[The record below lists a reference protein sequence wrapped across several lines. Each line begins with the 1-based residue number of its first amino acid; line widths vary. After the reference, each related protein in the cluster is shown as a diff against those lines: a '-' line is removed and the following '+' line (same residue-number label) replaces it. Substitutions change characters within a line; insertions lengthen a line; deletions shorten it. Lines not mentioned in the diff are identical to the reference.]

1 VKQKY
6 RNNEPQYGLPELATV
21 KNVTIDLPPV
31 NGVSRKDTVPNP
43 MYQFTNPEKDSNGS
57 PAIMGD
63 KTVMKTMTLGDIE
76 HPSED
81 PKDPKRGQSVYPVCP
96 DLPTKPKHDTAFC
109 TALVVSERRLEW

>member
-6 RNNEPQYGLPELATV
+6 GNNELQYGLPELATM
-21 KNVTIDLPPV
+21 KDVTIDLPPV

-43 MYQFTNPEKDSNGS
+43 VYQFTNPEKDSKGS

-63 KTVMKTMTLGDIE
+63 KTVMKAMTLGDVDN
-76 HPSED
+76 PSED
-81 PKDPKRGQSVYPVCP
+81 PRRGQSVYPVCP

-109 TALVVSERRLEW
+109 AELVASKGCLLQQ